1 VAQALGSELTEKCPV
16 PQLTIAQNLCNAI
29 RIEVPSAAET
39 RNQMWELTMM
49 QATLSYL
56 QVGSNAVIC
65 HSAITDRIH
74 TQAKLSSATKQIKQA
89 ISAARDEYVSHCRRT
104 SDVKLIVW
112 LSAVRPKA

>member
-1 VAQALGSELTEKCPV
+1 
-16 PQLTIAQNLCNAI
+16 
-29 RIEVPSAAET
+29 
-39 RNQMWELTMM
+39 MWELTMM

-56 QVGSNAVIC
+56 QVNSNAVIGR
-65 HSAITDRIH
+65 SAITDGVH